1 MPQWKPVLPVVYTC
15 TVKTGP
21 TKWNSEPKVMGQQL
35 YTGSCVLW
43 KIWVLQNLYRA
54 CSIYFVLSIFADT
67 CCYYQETRNYNQW
80 YENEYY
86 RGKGLQK
93 YTLLELFKK
102 DFLAPSGY
110 LSLSAQGL
118 LSVLHKIRGVGEWGR
133 SGVLSY
139 WHLAL
144 SRLYHQRRGKRKRYK
159 RGNRVN
165 SWDHVSGGQG
175 SIEHPGCCV
184 WWWGNW

>member
-1 MPQWKPVLPVVYTC
+1 MNQKLWVSSFIQARVFYEKFGCYRTC
-15 TVKTGP
+15 TVP
-21 TKWNSEPKVMGQQL
+21 AL
-35 YTGSCVLW
+35 YILF
-43 KIWVLQNLYRA
+43 YP
-54 CSIYFVLSIFADT
+54 FFADT